1 MFKNI
6 LVAYDGSP
14 DSEHALKQAV
24 ALARLTNASL
34 TVLSVVEKLPV
45 YAATLGEVDEAVRA
59 AEAHF
64 ARLHASAAEQAR
76 ASGVTLNTA
85 VRAGEAAQVIVQF
98 ADEGGFD
105 LIVVGA
111 SGRRG
116 LGGTADKV
124 ADQAAAS
131 VLIARSGWSSLRVRD
146 IMNTAVVTV
155 SPTTSVAE
163 VAELLIRRQL
173 KAIPVVED
181 RRVVGMITGGDLLQR
196 AGMGLRLSVQRR
208 LPPEAL
214 ADQWQ
219 QLAAQ
224 GKSARDIMTSP
235 VITVHAE
242 TRVGEAAR
250 LMVDKHLKRLPV
262 VDRQGNLVGIV
273 SRLDVLA
280 AAVSASGPSEEPA
293 ALPTGQL
300 RTAADVMFR
309 DVPTVT
315 PDAPL
320 SEVISKLVAT
330 PLRRLVVI
338 DELRRVLGII
348 VDADLLAQ
356 VSPRATGGALR
367 ALIARL
373 SHAGGEAPVL
383 SGQAADVMIRQVY
396 TVHADAPLDEVVT
409 LMLEKRV
416 KRLVVTDAEGH
427 LLGMVDRQSVLRLI
441 AEQS

>member
-6 LVAYDGSP
+6 LVAYDGTP
-14 DSEHALKQAV
+14 DSEQALKQAI
-24 ALARLTNASL
+24 ALARLANASL
-34 TVLSVVEKLPV
+34 TVLSVIEKLPV

-64 ARLHASAAEQAR
+64 AHLHAAAAEQAH
-76 ASGVTLNTA
+76 ASGVTLNTV
-85 VRAGEAAQVIVQF
+85 VRAGVPAQVIIQF

-105 LIVVGA
+105 LVIVGA

-116 LGGTADKV
+116 LGGNADKV

-131 VLIARSGWSSLRVRD
+131 VLIARSGWALLRVRD
-146 IMNTAVVTV
+146 IMSTTVATVT
-155 SPTTSVAE
+155 PATPVAE

-173 KAIPVVED
+173 KALPVVEGE
-181 RRVVGMITGGDLLQR
+181 RVVGIITGGDLLQR
-196 AGMGLRLSVQRR
+196 AGMGLRLSLQRR

-214 ADQWQ
+214 MDQWQ

-224 GKSARDIMTSP
+224 GKSARDIMTTP
-235 VITVHAE
+235 VVTVSTE

-250 LMVDKHLKRLPV
+250 LMVDRHLKRLPV

-280 AAVSASGPSEEPA
+280 AAVAASGPSEEPT
-293 ALPTGQL
+293 ALPAGQP

-309 DVPTVT
+309 DVPTVA
-315 PDAPL
+315 PDAPV

-338 DELRRVLGII
+338 DELHRVLGII

-356 VSPRATGGALR
+356 VSPRAAGGTLR

-373 SHAGGEAPVL
+373 SHAGGETPIL

-396 TVHADAPLDEVVT
+396 SVHADTPLDEVIT

-416 KRLVVTDAEGH
+416 KRLVVTDAEGR

-441 AEQS
+441 ADQN